1 MSPELVTIR
10 CLRDNYAYLLHGNGG
25 TVLFDAP
32 EAEPIL
38 DALNKRG
45 WTLTTIALTHHHD
58 DHIQAVAELVAA
70 TGAEVVGN
78 PADARRLPR
87 LDREAAAGRT
97 IDLAGLDAHVIDVP
111 GHTVGHIAFHV
122 PEARAAF
129 TADSLMAMGCGRV
142 FEGTPAQMWESL
154 RRLNELPEATLI
166 CSGHDYC
173 AANGR
178 FALSVEPGNAAVSER
193 LASGSPCSPA
203 TLAEERRT
211 NPFLR
216 TAEIAP
222 LIGMADSPAAEV
234 FARLRKMKDE
244 F

>member
-10 CLRDNYAYLLHGNGG
+10 CLRDNYAYLLHGAAG

-32 EAEPIL
+32 EAAPIL
-38 DALNKRG
+38 DVLKARG

-78 PADARRLPR
+78 PADARRLPA
-87 LDREAAAGRT
+87 LDREAAVGAT
-97 IDLAGLDAHVIDVP
+97 IDLAGFDAHVIDVS
-111 GHTVGHIAFHV
+111 GHTVGHVAFHV
-122 PEARAAF
+122 PAANAAF
-129 TADSLMAMGCGRV
+129 TADSLMAMGCGRI
-142 FEGTPAQMWESL
+142 FEGSAAQMWESL
-154 RRLNELPEATLI
+154 ERLNALPDATLI

-178 FALSVEPGNAAVSER
+178 FALSVEPGNAAVGER
-193 LASGSPCSPA
+193 LASGRPCSPA

-216 TAEIAP
+216 TAEIGP
-222 LIGMADSPAAEV
+222 LIGMEGAAPAEV
-234 FARLRKMKDE
+234 FARLRKMKDV